1 MKTPS
6 AASQNWQLAYRAA
19 TSHISTDSDARYG
32 RTASLITPRLYLS
45 DYFTA
50 RDEDTLARLGITHVV
65 SVLEM
70 EPMLPAIIPAENR
83 LHVKLL
89 DNTGEDI
96 LSRLDETTEFIRRA
110 LAENEHNK
118 ALVHCVQG
126 ISRSATVVC
135 AYLLATSTPKPGMLS
150 EEVIDWIRERRIV
163 VCPNL
168 GFRLQLEEYAKRFK
182 TVPASKRLSAALGQR
197 IRALRGRNK
206 VDMKVEKL
214 EEVSMVIKQSSL
226 TGP

>member
-19 TSHISTDSDARYG
+19 TSHISTDGDARFG

-96 LSRLDETTEFIRRA
+96 LSRLDETTEYIRSA

-118 ALVHCVQG
+118 VLVHCVQG

-150 EEVIDWIRERRIV
+150 EEVIDWIRQRRNV

-168 GFRLQLEEYAKRFK
+168 GFRLQLEEYAKKFK
-182 TVPASKRLSAALGQR
+182 PMPASKRLSVALAQR
-197 IRALRGRNK
+197 IRALRGK
-206 VDMKVEKL
+206 LKVE
-214 EEVSMVIKQSSL
+214 EQVATMAEVSMVVKGSNS
-226 TGP
+226 P

>member
-1 MKTPS
+1 MRTLREASLAIYMKTPS

-19 TSHISTDSDARYG
+19 TSHIATDGDARFG

-70 EPMLPAIIPAENR
+70 EPMLPARIPAENR

-96 LSRLDETTEFIRRA
+96 LSRLDETTEYIKRA

-118 ALVHCVQG
+118 VLVSIHLWRTHSG
-126 ISRSATVVC
+126 AGFSSLNSRKDNYS
-135 AYLLATSTPKPGMLS
+135 
-150 EEVIDWIRERRIV
+150 
-163 VCPNL
+163 
-168 GFRLQLEEYAKRFK
+168 LQKRF
-182 TVPASKRLSAALGQR
+182 P
-197 IRALRGRNK
+197 
-206 VDMKVEKL
+206 
-214 EEVSMVIKQSSL
+214 
-226 TGP
+226 